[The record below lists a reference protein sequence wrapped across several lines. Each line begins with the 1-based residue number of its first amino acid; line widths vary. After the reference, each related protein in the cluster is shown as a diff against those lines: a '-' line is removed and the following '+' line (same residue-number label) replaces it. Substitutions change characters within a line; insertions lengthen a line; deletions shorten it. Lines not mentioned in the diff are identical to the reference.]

1 MKLNKPFEI
10 NVYVI
15 SIDPFEITY
24 TLISKGLLNVIEIG
38 GLDESVEFFVMHFKT
53 VKQKR
58 DEVGTLSLFW
68 LHWFDLILGVG
79 VRVRGWEHSKNENIY
94 YFLV

>member
-1 MKLNKPFEI
+1 MTLNKPFEI

-38 GLDESVEFFVMHFKT
+38 GLDELVEFFVMHFKT
-53 VKQKR
+53 VKQQK
-58 DEVGTLSLFW
+58 GTKWGHLACFDCI
-68 LHWFDLILGVG
+68 DLI
-79 VRVRGWEHSKNENIY
+79 
-94 YFLV
+94 

>member
-1 MKLNKPFEI
+1 MTLNKPFEI

-24 TLISKGLLNVIEIG
+24 LISKGLLNVIEIG

-58 DEVGTLSLFW
+58 DEVGTLSLF
-68 LHWFDLILGVG
+68 
-79 VRVRGWEHSKNENIY
+79 
-94 YFLV
+94 

>member
-1 MKLNKPFEI
+1 MTLNKPFEI

-38 GLDESVEFFVMHFKT
+38 GLDELVEFFVMHFKT
-53 VKQKR
+53 VKQKKTKWGHL
-58 DEVGTLSLFW
+58 VC
-68 LHWFDLILGVG
+68 FDCINLI
-79 VRVRGWEHSKNENIY
+79 
-94 YFLV
+94 